1 MNIWFRRFLVVL
13 TVGGGFLGA
22 VISTDT
28 LFAAKNTPVFGY
40 AMIALVIALYTYGI
54 FAGIR
59 LSEDASHYGHVL
71 FFYALQ
77 VPFFSS
83 PILLYRF
90 ACGFHATIWVVGFS
104 FGWMFRLGSDC
115 QLAILQPN
123 SWGAGVNLFAAAI
136 LFALVVHFF
145 SDEGKAPAPGPPVTD
160 PPP

>member
-1 MNIWFRRFLVVL
+1 M
-13 TVGGGFLGA
+13 TVGGGFFGA

-77 VPFFSS
+77 RTRPSSRDCNPRVP
-83 PILLYRF
+83 
-90 ACGFHATIWVVGFS
+90 WVESLS
-104 FGWMFRLGSDC
+104 FGR
-115 QLAILQPN
+115 
-123 SWGAGVNLFAAAI
+123 
-136 LFALVVHFF
+136 
-145 SDEGKAPAPGPPVTD
+145 
-160 PPP
+160 